1 MNKNL
6 RPWKAGESGN
16 PGGRKRKPMIDRALE
31 EALTA
36 NDSEKAKRIAER
48 LISSAAN
55 GSIAAAKLI
64 AERVEGRPQKNAA
77 DANKESTAQMSKEDV
92 QRRLVELLA
101 TPEVK
106 ELVVKA
112 LTPPESVN

>member
-1 MNKNL
+1 MNPNL
-6 RPWKAGESGN
+6 KPFKAGESGN

-36 NDSEKAKRIAER
+36 NDSAKAKQIAER

-64 AERVEGRPQKNAA
+64 AERVEGRPQKNPGDTA
-77 DANKESTAQMSKEDV
+77 STAQMSKEDV

-106 ELVVKA
+106 EFVVKA
-112 LTPPESVN
+112 MVPPEKVQ